1 MRFGPRALAQTT
13 ARLGQT
19 QRKGALE
26 GEGGEL
32 NLKRSL
38 GALEREKK
46 RKRKRERKKERE
58 REKKK
63 KEKERERE
71 RQRNRK
77 RKRKRKRERDKER
90 KRERERSKGPRTV
103 LQTIVV
109 HCFETS
115 APRLCRTLLVLGQDM
130 TVAEFDNIYVC
141 ACAEPY
147 VAERTTVR
155 LFGPGPVLA
164 LRVMR
169 TPGRKEVVCVPLVL
183 QLKGRTFHLR
193 ASVCHLGDSFESG
206 HYVCHVP
213 VEGGAAVL

>member
-1 MRFGPRALAQTT
+1 MTLNGDIGKTFSGLKNLAVLQGLGTKKQKLIGYYKPMFLTT

-71 RQRNRK
+71 RD
-77 RKRKRKRERDKER
+77 RETE
-90 KRERERSKGPRTV
+90 REREREREKETKREKEREREARGQGQFSK
-103 LQTIVV
+103 L
-109 HCFETS
+109 
-115 APRLCRTLLVLGQDM
+115 
-130 TVAEFDNIYVC
+130 
-141 ACAEPY
+141 
-147 VAERTTVR
+147 
-155 LFGPGPVLA
+155 
-164 LRVMR
+164 
-169 TPGRKEVVCVPLVL
+169 
-183 QLKGRTFHLR
+183 
-193 ASVCHLGDSFESG
+193 
-206 HYVCHVP
+206 
-213 VEGGAAVL
+213 

>member
-71 RQRNRK
+71 TEKQK
-77 RKRKRKRERDKER
+77 EKEKEKER
-90 KRERERSKGPRTV
+90 KRQREKKREREKQGAKDSSPNYS
-103 LQTIVV
+103 
-109 HCFETS
+109 CS
-115 APRLCRTLLVLGQDM
+115 LL
-130 TVAEFDNIYVC
+130 
-141 ACAEPY
+141 
-147 VAERTTVR
+147 
-155 LFGPGPVLA
+155 
-164 LRVMR
+164 
-169 TPGRKEVVCVPLVL
+169 
-183 QLKGRTFHLR
+183 
-193 ASVCHLGDSFESG
+193 
-206 HYVCHVP
+206 
-213 VEGGAAVL
+213 

>member
-1 MRFGPRALAQTT
+1 M
-13 ARLGQT
+13 
-19 QRKGALE
+19 
-26 GEGGEL
+26 

-115 APRLCRTLLVLGQDM
+115 APRLCRTLLVPILLFMASSPQRQTSESSQEIGALLG
-130 TVAEFDNIYVC
+130 N
-141 ACAEPY
+141 P
-147 VAERTTVR
+147 
-155 LFGPGPVLA
+155 LPPVLN
-164 LRVMR
+164 L
-169 TPGRKEVVCVPLVL
+169 
-183 QLKGRTFHLR
+183 F
-193 ASVCHLGDSFESG
+193 
-206 HYVCHVP
+206 
-213 VEGGAAVL
+213 